1 MYRFS
6 TRMSYSITN
15 CKSSRT
21 IIYYHQPLPLF
32 PFRFSIFSRGAKEN
46 IFYRYIYP
54 LYVKLYLGKRTY
66 IAVQTE
72 DMKLH
77 FARRYRFPVDRISV
91 YYPNIDKID
100 EDAIA
105 PYEYETGTYNFV
117 YPAMGAAYKEHITIV
132 HAMERLLSQD
142 SEMARRIR
150 IHFTLERENNGDLI
164 HYLRQHHLEEIFV
177 FHGSLPHDQI
187 LSMLKSAEAL
197 VFPSVIETFG
207 LPLVEAASLGVPV
220 IANDMEYVREVL
232 HGYSGLNMVKVH
244 DYDEWA
250 SMIRSCCEENL
261 RFPYY
266 QVPEKDSWKRLFDLI
281 RDGEYAKGNR
291 VICVLATASAKR
303 GALAIYKQFLHAL
316 SADYGQ
322 DEWHVFVDVD
332 MPMPA
337 IPQVHYHVI
346 HTKGFGRIWF
356 DLVGFRRYVKKLGV
370 TPDVVFSLQNT
381 GVF

>member
-1 MYRFS
+1 MYMN
-6 TRMSYSITN
+6 TR
-15 CKSSRT
+15 RT
-21 IIYYHQPLPLF
+21 IIYYHQALPLF
-32 PFRFSIFSRGAKEN
+32 PFKFSLFGSNVKEYL
-46 IFYRYIYP
+46 FYCYIYP
-54 LYVKLYLGKRTY
+54 LYVKLFLGKQTY
-66 IAVQTE
+66 VALQTA
-72 DMKLH
+72 DIKQR
-77 FARRYRFPVDRISV
+77 FARRYRFPEERIDVFFPETDRIDV
-91 YYPNIDKID
+91 EGITPYKY
-100 EDAIA
+100 ED
-105 PYEYETGTYNFV
+105 GTYNFV
-117 YPAMGAAYKEHITIV
+117 YPSIGAVYKEHLSIV
-132 HAMERLLSQD
+132 YALERLLTQNSD
-142 SEMARRIR
+142 IAKRIR
-150 IHFTLERENNGDLI
+150 IHFTLKSTDNNELYQYI
-164 HYLRQHHLEEIFV
+164 CQHHLESSFV
-177 FHGSLPHDQI
+177 FHGPLPHDQV

-207 LPLVEAASLGVPV
+207 LPLLEAASLGVPV

-250 SMIRSCCEENL
+250 SMMRSCCEQKL
-261 RFPYY
+261 HFPYY
-266 QVPEKDSWKRLFDLI
+266 QVPEKHSWKRLFDLI
-281 RDGEYAKGNR
+281 RDGEGAKENR

-303 GALAIYKQFLHAL
+303 GALAIYKQFVHAL

-332 MPMPA
+332 MPMPV

>member
-77 FARRYRFPVDRISV
+77 FARRYRFPVDRIGV

-100 EDAIA
+100 ADAIA
-105 PYEYETGTYNFV
+105 SYEYETGTYNFV
-117 YPAMGAAYKEHITIV
+117 YPAMGAAYKEHMTIV

-150 IHFTLERENNGDLI
+150 IHFTLEREHSHDLYQYI
-164 HYLRQHHLEEIFV
+164 CQHHLESSFV
-177 FHGSLPHDQI
+177 FHGSLPHDQV

-207 LPLVEAASLGVPV
+207 LPLLEAASLGVSV
-220 IANDMEYVREVL
+220 IANAMEYVREVL

-250 SMIRSCCEENL
+250 SMMRSCCEQKL
-261 RFPYY
+261 HFPYY
-266 QVPEKDSWKRLFDLI
+266 QVPEKHSWKRLFDLI
-281 RDGEYAKGNR
+281 RDGEDAKENR

-303 GALAIYKQFLHAL
+303 GALAIYKQFVHAL

-332 MPMPA
+332 MPMPV
-337 IPQVHYHVI
+337 IPQVHYHVV

-370 TPDVVFSLQNT
+370 MPDVVFSLQNT

>member
-1 MYRFS
+1 MRS
-6 TRMSYSITN
+6 L
-15 CKSSRT
+15 
-21 IIYYHQPLPLF
+21 IYYHQALPLF
-32 PFRFSIFSRGAKEN
+32 PFKFSLLGPDAKEYF
-46 IFYRYIYP
+46 FYRYVYP
-54 LYVKLYLGKRTY
+54 LYVKLFLGKRTY
-66 IAVQTE
+66 VAVQTE
-72 DMKLH
+72 TIKRR
-77 FARRYRFPVDRISV
+77 FARRYHFPEERIGV
-91 YYPNIDKID
+91 FFPETAKID
-100 EDAIA
+100 ADSIV
-105 PYEYETGTYNFV
+105 PYQYGSGTYNFV
-117 YPAMGAAYKEHITIV
+117 YPSIKGVYKEHITIV